1 MFASVWEEPAG
12 NTQQAPPSTIELSQ
26 RRVGIAGCGVIT
38 PAISS
43 SKDLLPLLP
52 GHEDKRSKVHERTL
66 PLEHLHSA
74 SQLGP
79 RVTKKLDR
87 FSLLG
92 VAAARAA
99 LNDAGLEPD
108 EVARCGVV
116 TGNMMAGWTFTEPQ
130 LRSLYTGGVDSISPY
145 LATAWFPAAPQGQIT
160 INLKMRGFA
169 KTVTT
174 DRCSGAQAIG
184 LAYKA
189 ISGGREDLLLA
200 GGVEAPVTPLVES
213 GLAQLGQ
220 STINVVEGAAYLLL
234 SAEADAGTAIGF
246 HSTFSFFHDSPLTTA
261 IERVKTLVH
270 SLPKRWPVKTV
281 ICNVPACTVTEMEAG
296 RLFKQVFHDEQFRL
310 IYSTRIAGECLAASG
325 AIAVVMAHEILK
337 NETSPSSAIV
347 FSAGHQCGDLLWVYR
362 S

>member
-1 MFASVWEEPAG
+1 MFASVLEPAE
-12 NTQQAPPSTIELSQ
+12 NIQQAPRSTIERPQ
-26 RRVGIAGCGVIT
+26 RHVGIAGCGVIT

-52 GHEDKRSKVHERTL
+52 EPSAVQERTL
-66 PLEHLHSA
+66 PLKRLHSE

-79 RVTKKLDR
+79 RVIKKLDR

-99 LNDAGLEPD
+99 LNDAGLDPH
-108 EVARCGVV
+108 EVARCGVI

-130 LRSLYTGGVDSISPY
+130 LRSLHVAGVDSISPY

-174 DRCSGAQAIG
+174 DRCAGAQAIG
-184 LAYKA
+184 LAYRA
-189 ISGGREDLLLA
+189 ISSGREDLLLA

-213 GLAQLGQ
+213 GLAQLGN
-220 STINVVEGAAYLLL
+220 STCNVVEGAAYLLL
-234 SAEADAGTAIGF
+234 SAGVDASTAIGF
-246 HSTFSFFHDSPLTTA
+246 HSTFSFFHDSLLTTA
-261 IERVKTLVH
+261 TEKIKTLAH
-270 SLPKRWPVKTV
+270 SLPKRWPMKTV
-281 ICNVPACTVTEMEAG
+281 ICNLPASTVTEMETG
-296 RLFKQVFHDEQFRL
+296 RLFRQVFHDQQFSV

-325 AIAVVMAHEILK
+325 AIAVVMAHEVLR
-337 NETSPSSAIV
+337 NESSPCSAIV
-347 FSAGHQCGDLLWVYR
+347 FSAGHQCGDFLWVYR

>member
-1 MFASVWEEPAG
+1 MFALVLEEPAG
-12 NTQQAPPSTIELSQ
+12 NTRQAPPSRIEPQ

-52 GHEDKRSKVHERTL
+52 GEENKPGAVHGRTL
-66 PLEHLHSA
+66 PLEHLQSA

-99 LNDAGLEPD
+99 LNDAGLDPHQ
-108 EVARCGVV
+108 VARCGVI

-130 LRSLYTGGVDSISPY
+130 LRSLHVGGVNSISPY

-174 DRCSGAQAIG
+174 DRCAGAQAIG

-189 ISGGREDLLLA
+189 ISTGREDLLLA

-220 STINVVEGAAYLLL
+220 STLNVVEGAAYLLL
-234 SAEADAGTAIGF
+234 SAEADANTAIGF
-246 HSTFSFFHDSPLTTA
+246 HSTFSFFHGSPLTTA
-261 IERVKTLVH
+261 IEKVKSLAH
-270 SLPKRWPVKTV
+270 SLPKRWPLKTV
-281 ICNVPACTVTEMEAG
+281 ICNVPACTGMEMEAE
-296 RLFKQVFHDEQFRL
+296 RLFKQVFPYGQFKL
-310 IYSTRIAGECLAASG
+310 IYSTRIVGECLAASG
-325 AIAVVMAHEILK
+325 ALAVVMSDEILK

-347 FSAGHQCGDLLWVYR
+347 FSAGHQCGDLLWMYR

>member
-1 MFASVWEEPAG
+1 MFASKVAEPAL
-12 NTQQAPPSTIELSQ
+12 NTQQARPSIIELSQ
-26 RRVGIAGCGVIT
+26 RRVGIAGCGIIT

-43 SKDLLPLLP
+43 SKDLLSLLP
-52 GHEDKRSKVHERTL
+52 GHENKTSAVYERTL
-66 PLEHLHSA
+66 PLEHLYSA
-74 SQLGP
+74 SQLSP
-79 RVTKKLDR
+79 RVTKKVDR

-99 LNDAGLEPD
+99 LNDAGLD
-108 EVARCGVV
+108 TNEVARCGVV

-130 LRSLYTGGVDSISPY
+130 LRSLHIGGVDSISPY

-174 DRCSGAQAIG
+174 DRCAGAQAIG

-189 ISGGREDLLLA
+189 ISTGREDLLLA

-213 GLAQLGQ
+213 GLAELGE
-220 STINVVEGAAYLLL
+220 STLNVVEGAAYLLL
-234 SAEADAGTAIGF
+234 SATADASTAIGF
-246 HSTFSFFHDSPLTTA
+246 HSTFSFFQDFPSTKA
-261 IERVKTLVH
+261 KEQVKTLAH
-270 SLPKRWPVKTV
+270 SLPKQWPLKTV

-296 RLFKQVFHDEQFRL
+296 RLFKQVFHDQQFRL

-337 NETSPSSAIV
+337 NETSPSSVIV